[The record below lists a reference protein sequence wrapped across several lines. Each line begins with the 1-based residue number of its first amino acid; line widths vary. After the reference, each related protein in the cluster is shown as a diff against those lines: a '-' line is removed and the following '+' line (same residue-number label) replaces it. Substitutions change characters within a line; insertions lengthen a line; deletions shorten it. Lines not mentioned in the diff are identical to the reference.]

1 MTPCPGA
8 DGRLTT
14 LERVSELSETTPQP
28 ARPPRTADPEPPQD
42 EVIRP
47 LPPAPRP
54 VPGQPY
60 AQAPV
65 PAAGHP
71 PRSATPPPQPVAPAP
86 QRIPAEPGQPALGPQ
101 YAQPEPG
108 PQFAE
113 PAPGPHFAD
122 PQAAPGPHAQAAP
135 GPQFAD
141 PQAAPGPHAS
151 PAPGPQ
157 FFERQPVP
165 GPPFADVQVPQAL
178 PGRPHVPTGPGPQHV
193 QPQAPTPEPFGP
205 QQPHGVGGAQP
216 GGPAQGPQ
224 PAPGPGPAQA
234 PHAPTE
240 TPRTLQYRFD
250 GPEDAPV
257 LVIGPSLGTT
267 WHMWDRQIPELTQ
280 HWRVF
285 RYDLPGHGGAPAHA
299 APSVAELA
307 DRLIATLD
315 GLGVQRFGYA
325 GCSIGGAVGADLA
338 LRHPHRVASLALVA
352 SSPRFGT
359 ADEFRQ
365 RGVIVR
371 TNGLEPMART
381 APERWFTPGFAAAQP
396 AIVEW
401 AVQMVRTTD
410 PGCYIAACEALAA
423 FDIRDHL
430 GRIGVPTLVLV
441 GAEDQVTGPAEARTL
456 VAGIPDARLAL
467 VPGASHLAPVE
478 QPAAVCDLL
487 LTHFSTAWQDAP
499 AAPPVP
505 PLVPGPATP
514 ATSFAPIAE
523 IAPAS
528 GLPEA
533 AGPQRE
539 SGHERGTKVRR
550 EVLGDAHVDAV
561 NASTDVFT
569 EDFQELVTRYAWG
582 EVWSREGLDRRTRSC
597 ITLTAL
603 VASGHLEGL
612 AAHVRAALR
621 NGLTPAEIKE
631 VLLQSAVYCGIP
643 AAGAAFTI
651 AQSVIQEETTPPA

>member
-1 MTPCPGA
+1 M
-8 DGRLTT
+8 
-14 LERVSELSETTPQP
+14 SETTPQP
-28 ARPPRTADPEPPQD
+28 
-42 EVIRP
+42 V
-47 LPPAPRP
+47 
-54 VPGQPY
+54 
-60 AQAPV
+60 QAP
-65 PAAGHP
+65 H
-71 PRSATPPPQPVAPAP
+71 
-86 QRIPAEPGQPALGPQ
+86 
-101 YAQPEPG
+101 
-108 PQFAE
+108 
-113 PAPGPHFAD
+113 
-122 PQAAPGPHAQAAP
+122 
-135 GPQFAD
+135 
-141 PQAAPGPHAS
+141 
-151 PAPGPQ
+151 
-157 FFERQPVP
+157 
-165 GPPFADVQVPQAL
+165 
-178 PGRPHVPTGPGPQHV
+178 
-193 QPQAPTPEPFGP
+193 
-205 QQPHGVGGAQP
+205 P
-216 GGPAQGPQ
+216 GGPAPHPGAPHQAVPAPHQGPDAVPLSAAAAPEPFPDPVASFPPPGGHGTPGFPQAPVTAQPDRTPLAPPAPSAPQGTPAPQTPLVTPTTPQGPQ
-224 PAPGPGPAQA
+224 GGTRET
-234 PHAPTE
+234 HAPTGL
-240 TPRTLQYRFD
+240 PRTLQYRFD

-267 WHMWDRQIPELTQ
+267 WHMWDRQIPELSQ

-299 APSVAELA
+299 AASVAELG
-307 DRLIATLD
+307 DRLLATLD

-325 GCSIGGAVGADLA
+325 GCSIGGAIGADLA

-371 TNGLEPMART
+371 TNGLEPIART

-423 FDIRDHL
+423 FDIRGAL

-478 QPAAVCDLL
+478 QPAAVSDLL
-487 LTHFSTAWQDAP
+487 LMHFSTAWQQDTSAAIPVLPHVTAP
-499 AAPPVP
+499 AAPSVPFVPV
-505 PLVPGPATP
+505 
-514 ATSFAPIAE
+514 AE
-523 IAPAS
+523 IAPAD
-528 GLPEA
+528 A
-533 AGPQRE
+533 APDAVAPTPDDRYEQ
-539 SGHERGTKVRR
+539 GTKVRR

-561 NASTDVFT
+561 NDTADAFT

-582 EVWSREGLDRRTRSC
+582 EVWSRDGLDRRTRSV

-612 AAHVRAALR
+612 AAHTRAALR

-643 AAGAAFTI
+643 AAGAAFAV
-651 AQSVIQEETTPPA
+651 AQKVIQEETTPPA

>member
-1 MTPCPGA
+1 M
-8 DGRLTT
+8 
-14 LERVSELSETTPQP
+14 SETTPQP
-28 ARPPRTADPEPPQD
+28 PRAPHPGGPAPYPGPPLLAAPAPEPAAPQ
-42 EVIRP
+42 
-47 LPPAPRP
+47 LMG
-54 VPGQPY
+54 PGF
-60 AQAPV
+60 
-65 PAAGHP
+65 
-71 PRSATPPPQPVAPAP
+71 PQPVAPPATPVQLPAPAPHPPAAEQAPAP
-86 QRIPAEPGQPALGPQ
+86 Q
-101 YAQPEPG
+101 
-108 PQFAE
+108 
-113 PAPGPHFAD
+113 
-122 PQAAPGPHAQAAP
+122 
-135 GPQFAD
+135 
-141 PQAAPGPHAS
+141 
-151 PAPGPQ
+151 
-157 FFERQPVP
+157 
-165 GPPFADVQVPQAL
+165 
-178 PGRPHVPTGPGPQHV
+178 
-193 QPQAPTPEPFGP
+193 
-205 QQPHGVGGAQP
+205 
-216 GGPAQGPQ
+216 PQ
-224 PAPGPGPAQA
+224 PPSPQPSSPRPAA
-234 PHAPTE
+234 EA
-240 TPRTLQYRFD
+240 PRTLQYRFD

-267 WHMWDRQIPELTQ
+267 WHMWDRQIPELAQ

-371 TNGLEPMART
+371 ANGLEPMART

-499 AAPPVP
+499 TAAPVP

-514 ATSFAPIAE
+514 TTPFAPLAE
-523 IAPAS
+523 IAPAPDA
-528 GLPEA
+528 PEA
-533 AGPQRE
+533 VGPQRE
-539 SGHERGTKVRR
+539 SRHERGTKVRR
-550 EVLGDAHVDAV
+550 EVLGDSHVDAV
-561 NASTDVFT
+561 NASTDPFT
-569 EDFQELVTRYAWG
+569 EDFQELVTRYEWG
-582 EVWSREGLDRRTRSC
+582 EAWSRDGLDRRTRSC
-597 ITLTAL
+597 VTLTAL

-612 AAHVRAALR
+612 AAHTRAALR

-631 VLLQSAVYCGIP
+631 VLLQTAVYCGIP

>member
-1 MTPCPGA
+1 M
-8 DGRLTT
+8 
-14 LERVSELSETTPQP
+14 SETTPQP
-28 ARPPRTADPEPPQD
+28 VQAPHPGAPHQA
-42 EVIRP
+42 V
-47 LPPAPRP
+47 PAPHQGPDAVPLSAAP
-54 VPGQPY
+54 VPFPGHYP
-60 AQAPV
+60 APGGSGTPEFPQAPV
-65 PAAGHP
+65 TA
-71 PRSATPPPQPVAPAP
+71 
-86 QRIPAEPGQPALGPQ
+86 QPALTPLAPQ
-101 YAQPEPG
+101 ATHVPQATAVPPAALAAQAG
-108 PQFAE
+108 SV
-113 PAPGPHFAD
+113 
-122 PQAAPGPHAQAAP
+122 PQAA
-135 GPQFAD
+135 
-141 PQAAPGPHAS
+141 
-151 PAPGPQ
+151 
-157 FFERQPVP
+157 
-165 GPPFADVQVPQAL
+165 QV
-178 PGRPHVPTGPGPQHV
+178 
-193 QPQAPTPEPFGP
+193 
-205 QQPHGVGGAQP
+205 
-216 GGPAQGPQ
+216 
-224 PAPGPGPAQA
+224 APGPGAVPAPPATSVPQA
-234 PHAPTE
+234 ASAPQVTAAPPATSVPSAVLAPE
-240 TPRTLQYRFD
+240 EAREPAGAPRTLQYRFD

-267 WHMWDRQIPELTQ
+267 WHMWDRQIPELSQ

-285 RYDLPGHGGAPAHA
+285 RYDLPGHGGAPAHPA
-299 APSVAELA
+299 ASVADLA
-307 DRLIATLD
+307 DRLLATLD

-359 ADEFRQ
+359 ADEFRR

-423 FDIRDHL
+423 FDIRGAL

-478 QPAAVCDLL
+478 QPAAVSDLL
-487 LTHFSTAWQDAP
+487 LMHFSTAWQQDTS
-499 AAPPVP
+499 AAIPVL

-514 ATSFAPIAE
+514 AAPFAPVAE
-523 IAPAS
+523 IAPA
-528 GLPEA
+528 A
-533 AGPQRE
+533 AKPQASASTPDDRRE
-539 SGHERGTKVRR
+539 QGTKVRR

-561 NASTDVFT
+561 NASADGFT

-582 EVWSREGLDRRTRSC
+582 EVWSRDGLDRRTRSC

-612 AAHVRAALR
+612 AAHTRAALR

-631 VLLQSAVYCGIP
+631 VLLQTAVYCGLP
-643 AAGAAFTI
+643 AAGAAFAV
-651 AQSVIQEETTPPA
+651 AQKVIQEETTPPA